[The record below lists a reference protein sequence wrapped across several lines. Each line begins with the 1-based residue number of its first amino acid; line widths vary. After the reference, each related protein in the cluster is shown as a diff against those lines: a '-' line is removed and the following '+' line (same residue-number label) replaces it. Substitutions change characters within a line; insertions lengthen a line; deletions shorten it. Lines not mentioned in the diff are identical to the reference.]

1 LKNVKAVYI
10 TGFIS
15 VTIIWGMS
23 FLFVSDVVRQGI
35 PVFLLL
41 AIRFILGII
50 PLYIFTRLRHMP
62 KITKDEWLKGILAG
76 LAVFAAFIFQTYG
89 ALYTS
94 SAKNGL
100 LTGLYV
106 IFVPLI
112 CFRSIKS
119 TKPFFDAVV
128 CILGMAFLF
137 NVFSGMAT
145 VNIGDFMTILC
156 AVAFAAQFILVEK
169 HVPTLSPVNYTI
181 VQLLT
186 VSVLAAFVSLFM
198 EAKDYGNIVWDIAVI
213 AKIAW
218 LGVLSTGYAYI
229 MQILVQT
236 KISAATVSIIACL
249 ESVFAMSFSLI
260 FGYEEFSANLMIGF
274 VLIMIAMVSSVIS
287 PTWKK
292 KLNES

>member
-1 LKNVKAVYI
+1 MKNVKGIYI

-41 AIRFILGII
+41 ALRFLLGII
-50 PLYIFTRLRHMP
+50 PLFIFTRVKRMP

-76 LAVFAAFIFQTYG
+76 VVVFAAFIFQTYG
-89 ALYTS
+89 ALYTT

-112 CFRSIKS
+112 CFRSVKS
-119 TKPFFDAVV
+119 TKPFFDAVM
-128 CILGMAFLF
+128 CIVGMAFLF

-145 VNIGDFMTILC
+145 VNIGDIFTILC
-156 AVAFAAQFILVEK
+156 AVAFAVQFILIEK

-186 VSVLAAFVSLFM
+186 VAVLAFFISLFI
-198 EAKDYGNIVWDIAVI
+198 EAKDYINIVWTYSAVL
-213 AKIAW
+213 KIVW

-229 MQILVQT
+229 MQTLVQT
-236 KISAATVSIIACL
+236 KVNAATVSIIACL

-260 FGYEEFSANLMIGF
+260 FGYENFSSNLMIGF
-274 VLIMIAMVSSVIS
+274 VLIMIAMVSSVTS

-292 KLNES
+292 KQK